1 MIGYAFT
8 HLISRMPYLVTVC
21 YWYRDG
27 CNVTLTVVTDRA
39 TCRSIRQLWTVLFT
53 DEG

>member
-1 MIGYAFT
+1 MIRYAFT
-8 HLISRMPYLVTVC
+8 HVICRMPYLVC
-21 YWYRDG
+21 NWYRDG